1 MAEVK
6 RTYYDSGELCQEYFE
21 VDGKKEGIYKSYHQ
35 SGNIEEIVPYINGL
49 QNGEIKWYWEN
60 GKIETEFFMKNGK
73 YHGEHKQ
80 YDENGELYEYR
91 MYVDDIICYDCK
103 DFTYRYGTTVSIAM
117 YYDNKYPNG
126 YKECRFDG
134 ISIEDVI
141 KKNLIKLISFEV
153 NDLS

>member
-1 MAEVK
+1 
-6 RTYYDSGELCQEYFE
+6 
-21 VDGKKEGIYKSYHQ
+21 
-35 SGNIEEIVPYINGL
+35 
-49 QNGEIKWYWEN
+49 
-60 GKIETEFFMKNGK
+60 
-73 YHGEHKQ
+73 
-80 YDENGELYEYR
+80 
-91 MYVDDIICYDCK
+91 
-103 DFTYRYGTTVSIAM
+103 M